1 MESNKN
7 LRIYNLISI
16 VFYARRGFMGYSLW
30 LCGKKI
36 DRADQIKEN
45 FDLASLRGYFIAG
58 NLIKWLNNHGGEL
71 FAERLVF
78 TSADDPLLNIR
89 LQLAFDIPP
98 KVTSIHVGSDHSL
111 YSGGF
116 GLSSFR
122 GSQSSFLANSFT
134 GNSFV
139 GYSKPSSFSY
149 KSSFRSSF
157 SSSYR
162 PTTFPTAIKL
172 PSSFGN
178 SSRRVKVDDDGRL
191 STEHITQFGYG
202 IHLI

>member
-1 MESNKN
+1 
-7 LRIYNLISI
+7 
-16 VFYARRGFMGYSLW
+16 MGYSLW

-36 DRADQIKEN
+36 DRANQIKGN

-58 NLIKWLNNHGGEL
+58 NLIKWLNNNGGEL

-98 KVTSIHVGSDHSL
+98 KVTSIHVGTAVSG

-122 GSQSSFLANSFT
+122 GSNSSFLASSYV

-139 GYSKPSSFSY
+139 GYSKPSSFSA
-149 KSSFRSSF
+149 KSSFRSFSKSSF
-157 SSSYR
+157 KSSFNSSFKPSSF
-162 PTTFPTAIKL
+162 PTTIKL
-172 PSSFGN
+172 PDSFGN
-178 SSRRVKVDDDGRL
+178 SSRRAKVDGNGRL

>member
-1 MESNKN
+1 
-7 LRIYNLISI
+7 
-16 VFYARRGFMGYSLW
+16 MGYSLW

-58 NLIKWLNNHGGEL
+58 SLIKWLNNNGGKL
-71 FAERLVF
+71 FADRLVF

-98 KVTSIHVGSDHSL
+98 KVTSIHVGTDVSG

-122 GSQSSFLANSFT
+122 GSNSSFLASSYV

-139 GYSKPSSFSY
+139 GYSKPSSFSA
-149 KSSFRSSF
+149 KTSFRSSFKSSF
-157 SSSYR
+157 SSSYKF
-162 PTTFPTAIKL
+162 TSFPNAIKL
-172 PSSFGN
+172 PDSFGN
-178 SSRRVKVDDDGRL
+178 SSRRAKVDDNGRL